1 MWHAIIVLQSAPR
14 PHLRYNFK
22 ILPAHQTQNLEQTLY
37 QSPNKNLTLWPKL
50 TLQICT
56 KLLSACFSS
65 SKLWISKKYTL
76 FHFLWKTT
84 SFTHLTQ
91 FYIPSQNEP
100 IWKTPFFIFSTLAS
114 GKTERLWT
122 IFLGLD
128 YSCKYTHNKMS
139 NQETED
145 VLYWRLG
152 ILDCN
157 ATMGN
162 EQLGILHHPQ
172 NRSFWQHRG
181 INFWIIGHRSLW
193 ILNCSIEESTFDGNF
208 WIATQRWE
216 MKQLDIIASPSKS

>member
-1 MWHAIIVLQSAPR
+1 MFGNWSISAR
-14 PHLRYNFK
+14 DL
-22 ILPAHQTQNLEQTLY
+22 
-37 QSPNKNLTLWPKL
+37 
-50 TLQICT
+50 
-56 KLLSACFSS
+56 SS

-91 FYIPSQNEP
+91 FYIPSQNEL
-100 IWKTPFFIFSTLAS
+100 IWKTPFFIFSILAIKKNSKTLNNF
-114 GKTERLWT
+114 
-122 IFLGLD
+122 FLELE
-128 YSCKYTHNKMS
+128 YFCKYTHNKMS
-139 NQETED
+139 NQESED

-181 INFWIIGHRSLW
+181 TNFWIIGHWSLW